1 MHCTFAAQKNKYLK
15 PDNMKRL
22 KMNLLFKI
30 AFAGIA
36 LIAITTGLQSCS
48 KKSKSSKSATTAAA
62 EIKEPANTPAPP
74 AEEKDG
80 MQIKR
85 DAAGNYVIQ
94 LVIRNMDAVKLMKPV
109 KEGYIVWMTNESNVT
124 TSIGTVEG
132 ANTWTDKKD
141 KVRFEATSAVKPIK
155 VFITAETNL
164 VVDKPGTQVVW
175 STGNF

>member
-1 MHCTFAAQKNKYLK
+1 
-15 PDNMKRL
+15 MKRI
-22 KMNLLFKI
+22 KMNLLFNI

-36 LIAITTGLQSCS
+36 LMVITTGLEACS
-48 KKSKSSKSATTAAA
+48 KKTNSSKSATTTATT
-62 EIKEPANTPAPP
+62 EPSVKEPANTPAPP

-85 DAAGNYVIQ
+85 DAAGNFVIQ
-94 LVIRNMDAVKLMKPV
+94 LLIKDMEAVKLMKPV

-124 TSIGTVEG
+124 TSIGTIEG
-132 ANTWTDKKD
+132 ANTWTAKKD
-141 KVRFEATSAVKPIK
+141 KVKFEATSAVKPIK

-164 VVDKPGTQVVW
+164 VADKPGTQVVW